1 MLTGKFA
8 LVTGSLGGIASQPPK
23 HWRGWRLRQEMQCD
37 GTGFEEPEETF
48 LSTRQP
54 SRKFVKDENVA
65 GLIAFLCGPTPGRR
79 RLDRRPLACRK
90 KRLVGKK
97 AGRIAADLMA
107 LLALAHEFHQHP
119 DLFRHL

>member
-65 GLIAFLCGPTPGRR
+65 GLITLLCGPHGDDISGSVLPIDGAWT
-79 RLDRRPLACRK
+79 
-90 KRLVGKK
+90 
-97 AGRIAADLMA
+97 AGC
-107 LLALAHEFHQHP
+107 
-119 DLFRHL
+119 